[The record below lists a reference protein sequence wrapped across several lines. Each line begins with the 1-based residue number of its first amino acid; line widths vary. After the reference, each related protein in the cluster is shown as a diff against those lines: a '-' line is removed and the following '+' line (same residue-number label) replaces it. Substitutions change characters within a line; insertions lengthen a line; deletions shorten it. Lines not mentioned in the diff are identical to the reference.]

1 MLTTQ
6 EQLRY
11 SRQTLVSGFGE
22 SGQIALQNACVLV
35 VGIGGLGN
43 PVSQYLV
50 SAGIG
55 KIILCDGDSIDVS
68 NLPRQILFDDSVL
81 ADNKAETAANR
92 LEQSNPECNIEVV
105 DEMLDDE
112 LADYYISQADIVID
126 CTDNVASRYTLN
138 AWCLKHQTPLVI
150 GAATGLDGQHFFI
163 DPKQQDSACYQCL
176 FPETQQAPVQNCQ
189 TIGIIGPVL
198 AIVGGMQS
206 LTAIKYLVGMKT
218 FNNRLELFDG
228 AYQSWQSFTVQKQP
242 NCPACANTQ

>member
-11 SRQTLVSGFGE
+11 SRQTLVSDFGE

-55 KIILCDGDSIDVS
+55 KLILCDGDSIDVS

-112 LADYYISQADIVID
+112 LADYYIAQADIVID
-126 CTDNVASRYTLN
+126 CTDSVASRYLLN

-163 DPKQQDSACYQCL
+163 DPNTPNSACYQCL
-176 FPETQQAPVQNCQ
+176 FPETEKAPVQNCQ
-189 TIGIIGPVL
+189 TIGILGPVL
-198 AIVGGMQS
+198 AMVGGMQS
-206 LTAIKYLVGMKT
+206 FTAIKYLAGMKT
-218 FNNRLELFDG
+218 FPNRLDLFDG
-228 AYQSWQSFTVQKQP
+228 TQQTWQSFKVQQQN
-242 NCPACANTQ
+242 NCPACSSNE